1 LNQERKKKGRWIVLR
16 KDTRAKAEVQ
26 LTIVEFDESILAA
39 ICGLV
44 GPRANTQ
51 AYVRFGSQADICS
64 AKSHVRFA
72 TNSDRESGLRQ
83 TAMSALPQKRTCAV
97 ALSGHSHLHQ

>member
-16 KDTRAKAEVQ
+16 KDTRAKAEAQ

-51 AYVRFGSQADICS
+51 AYVRFGSLADICNATS
-64 AKSHVRFA
+64 DVRF
-72 TNSDRESGLRQ
+72 TPNSDRESRHAANGHVRF
-83 TAMSALPQKRTCAV
+83 TPKADMCAATSNV
-97 ALSGHSHLHQ
+97 R